1 MFKNLLRAMNLYL
14 TEPECTD
21 LLTILDP
28 HSLGSFH
35 ISALTESLVNLMT
48 GTLQP
53 FKLEE
58 ALRKLDMD
66 EDGRLH
72 IDELRYFVDTHG
84 DQLQEW

>member
-1 MFKNLLRAMNLYL
+1 MFRNLLRAMNLYL